1 MSGNRWFRWAAT
13 GTRTLVGT
21 VVAVAFTALVVTGV
35 SAPWPVV
42 TEPVPV
48 VETRPDAAD
57 TVAVCT
63 GPVLALGRTVE
74 DARQITVA
82 EASAVTVGVPE
93 GAPEPSAGF
102 LPSPGVNGGPG
113 APFFVAEP
121 EGGDVAILSA
131 ASSAAVA
138 EPDLT
143 GFAAAACR
151 PPLLESW
158 IVGGTTTT
166 GASDILLLSNPGAVT
181 ASVQLTVFG
190 AEGPQSPPGA
200 AGITV
205 PAQSQLALPLAAVA
219 GGEERPV
226 VRVTATGAPVAASLQ
241 SSLVRTLVP
250 GGIDVQGAV
259 AGADATQVFAGVTVL
274 NAPTAGT
281 AATVVRV
288 LSPTSDTNVT
298 LSATPVGSTAPAAT
312 TTLPLTAGIPA
323 EVELANLSEG
333 SYVLTAEAE
342 APVVSAAWQTAG
354 TGVGSDFA
362 WYTPSPPLGAPTLFA
377 VPEGP
382 SPTLTLANRGGET
395 ATATLRSAGRAD
407 QEIVV
412 PAQGAVDVALEPNA
426 IYTLDAGGAEA
437 ITGGVAFAEP
447 GALAGLPVWPADAG
461 AEPVIVYP

>member
-1 MSGNRWFRWAAT
+1 MSGSRWFRWAAT

-21 VVAVAFTALVVTGV
+21 AVAVAFTALVVTAV

-42 TEPVPV
+42 TQPVPAI
-48 VETRPDAAD
+48 ETRPDAAD

-82 EASAVTVGVPE
+82 EASTLTVGVPDE
-93 GAPEPSAGF
+93 AAQPTAGF
-102 LPSPGVNGGPG
+102 LASPRVNGGPG
-113 APFFVAEP
+113 APFFVAQP
-121 EGGDVAILSA
+121 DGGDVAVLSA

-138 EPDLT
+138 DPDLS

-190 AEGPQSPPGA
+190 AEGPQLPPGA

-205 PAQSQLALPLAAVA
+205 PAQSQLALPLASIG

-250 GGIDVQGAV
+250 GGLDVQGAV
-259 AGADATQVFAGVTVL
+259 AGADAVQVFPGVTVL
-274 NAPTAGT
+274 SAPTAGT
-281 AATVVRV
+281 AATIVRV
-288 LSPTSDTNVT
+288 LSPTSDTTVT
-298 LSATPVGSTAPAAT
+298 LSATPVGSAVPAT
-312 TTLPLTAGIPA
+312 TTSLPLTAGIPA
-323 EVELANLSEG
+323 EVELASLSEG
-333 SYVLTAEAE
+333 SYVVTVEAE
-342 APVVSAAWQTAG
+342 EPIVSAAWQTAG

-362 WYTPSPPLGAPTLFA
+362 WYTPSPVLGAPTLFA

-382 SPTLTLANRGGET
+382 SPTLSLANR
-395 ATATLRSAGRAD
+395 ATDAVTVTLRAPGRAD

-412 PAQGAVDVALEPNA
+412 PGEGAVDVALEA
-426 IYTLDAGGAEA
+426 DATYTLDAGGADA
-437 ITGGVAFAEP
+437 VSAGVGFAEA
-447 GALAGLPVWPADAG
+447 GALAALPVWPADAG